1 MMDVSLVQPDAM
13 CFSVSCMKQ
22 SHEPNNPGWV
32 QYFLDVQQK
41 LLRIKTSEA
50 VLILFQC
57 TLLFLHPESQRL
69 IGERVSR
76 NTCVGMRAET
86 AVKTRRVCVYNQSLY
101 QTRGWVFDRTDGI
114 SWMRHSCMKSTV
126 LTNDT
131 FIVQPRIQLLFILYV
146 QVVIRLVFSLSLSLS
161 TRTLALSPP
170 SRLVVKTESLSITKL
185 SKE

>member
-13 CFSVSCMKQ
+13 CFSVPCMKQ
-22 SHEPNNPGWV
+22 SHEPNNPDWV

-86 AVKTRRVCVYNQSLY
+86 AVKTRRARVCVCVYNQSLY

-126 LTNDT
+126 LTNGT

-146 QVVIRLVFSLSLSLS
+146 QVVMRLVFSLSPHALL
-161 TRTLALSPP
+161 LSPP